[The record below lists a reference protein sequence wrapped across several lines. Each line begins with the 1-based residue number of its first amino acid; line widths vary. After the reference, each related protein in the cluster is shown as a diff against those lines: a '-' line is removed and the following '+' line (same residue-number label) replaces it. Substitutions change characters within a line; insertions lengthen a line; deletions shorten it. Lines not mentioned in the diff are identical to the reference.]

1 MEDRRMDKRDAR
13 REKGIG
19 IQNMRGACLVVA
31 GFEDRGNV
39 SGDKE

>member
-1 MEDRRMDKRDAR
+1 MDKRDAR

-31 GFEDRGNV
+31 GFEDRENV
-39 SGDKE
+39 S

>member
-19 IQNMRGACLVVA
+19 IQNMRGACLVA
-31 GFEDRGNV
+31 GFEDRGNM